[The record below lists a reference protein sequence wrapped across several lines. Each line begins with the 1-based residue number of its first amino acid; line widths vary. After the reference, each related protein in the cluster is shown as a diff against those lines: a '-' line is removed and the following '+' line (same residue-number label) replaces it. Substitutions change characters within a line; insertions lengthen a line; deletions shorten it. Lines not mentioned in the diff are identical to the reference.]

1 MFIQVLY
8 HRTKRK
14 STIFSYEL
22 LLGPGKRE
30 VSVFGRRGNDGTF
43 AGCRQ
48 WYIAARAHG
57 CKNAFFGSRCDPWGK
72 AAELRRDA
80 RLAYRVRLVRTTRL
94 HRIGL
99 SDYRIIAASAM
110 SFFVYPT
117 FLQACTDFYKPPLGH
132 FTGAGHVRVL
142 YAVGSI

>member
-48 WYIAARAHG
+48 WYIASRAHG

-72 AAELRRDA
+72 ATELRRDA
-80 RLAYRVRLVRTTRL
+80 GLPIAFVWFELLVCTGSGCLTAGSL
-94 HRIGL
+94 QPLQCLSLSIPPYSKSAQTFISPHWDILPGL
-99 SDYRIIAASAM
+99 VMCVSCM
-110 SFFVYPT
+110 
-117 FLQACTDFYKPPLGH
+117 L
-132 FTGAGHVRVL
+132 
-142 YAVGSI
+142 

>member
-1 MFIQVLY
+1 MQ
-8 HRTKRK
+8 KR
-14 STIFSYEL
+14 IFRIALRSM
-22 LLGPGKRE
+22 GQSHG
-30 VSVFGRRGNDGTF
+30 VTQGR
-43 AGCRQ
+43 
-48 WYIAARAHG
+48 
-57 CKNAFFGSRCDPWGK
+57 
-72 AAELRRDA
+72 

-99 SDYRIIAASAM
+99 SDCRIIAASAM

-117 FLQACTDFYKPPLGH
+117 LLQVCTDFYKPPLGH